1 MTPVGPFVHHREAE
15 VMNIKTWT
23 VVAASI
29 LGTLGVADK
38 ASAQV
43 MYGYPR
49 PTGTPAMYSADYRA
63 PVIGGNVLTSGYNQ
77 YNAGSYYP
85 SPYTAGASNNYSPF
99 QNSHMGFNNF
109 NNWNNGYNNFSNFN
123 NFNNWNNS
131 GMWYNGRGAA
141 FGNYR
146 GRW

>member
-1 MTPVGPFVHHREAE
+1 
-15 VMNIKTWT
+15 MNIKTLT

-43 MYGYPR
+43 MYGYSR

-77 YNAGSYYP
+77 YNAGLYYP
-85 SPYTAGASNNYSPF
+85 SPYTAGASNRYSPF
-99 QNSHMGFNNF
+99 QNSHV
-109 NNWNNGYNNFSNFN
+109 GYNNGFN
-123 NFNNWNNS
+123 GFNNWNNS

>member
-1 MTPVGPFVHHREAE
+1 
-15 VMNIKTWT
+15 MNIKTLT
-23 VVAASI
+23 VVATSI

-43 MYGYPR
+43 MYGYSR

-63 PVIGGNVLTSGYNQ
+63 PVINGNLGGTLTGGYNQ

-99 QNSHMGFNNF
+99 QNPHMGFNNF
-109 NNWNNGYNNFSNFN
+109 HNFN

-141 FGNYR
+141 FGSYR